1 MLYSLHVKQKLIGL
15 FDSLG
20 ECSSMAEGLVVNNFV
35 SSNNILI
42 KLPAVKELTTFSSA
56 TIYRLISEG
65 EFPKQIKLSERSSAW
80 SLEEVYSWIEE
91 KKDARDGGES

>member
-1 MLYSLHVKQKLIGL
+1 MMGRLACKL
-15 FDSLG
+15 FF
-20 ECSSMAEGLVVNNFV
+20 NFFLDGYMN
-35 SSNNILI
+35 NNILI